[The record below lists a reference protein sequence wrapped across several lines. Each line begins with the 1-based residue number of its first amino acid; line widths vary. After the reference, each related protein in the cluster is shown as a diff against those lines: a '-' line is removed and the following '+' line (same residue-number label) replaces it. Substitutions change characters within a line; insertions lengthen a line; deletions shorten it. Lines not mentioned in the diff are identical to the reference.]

1 MAPIK
6 TRISTPVI
14 KRFILT
20 RWYSMTII
28 IRTVAEGW
36 LLVNFTGWKRAH
48 QKLKLVW
55 NMVRTSS
62 DTQISRT
69 FGGFFKDK
77 LQFQGLRFIVL
88 INLHFLTPFDHPI
101 GWNKS
106 WSHSWFLLLRPS
118 LITLFYTTFCNKT
131 LQNDWVWLAIASEV
145 QK

>member
-1 MAPIK
+1 MWVLSGPDVSPESSVCFSFQLLPSPLTHRPHCTLAHEIWIMAPIK

-28 IRTVAEGW
+28 LRTVAEGW

-77 LQFQGLRFIVL
+77 LQFSRTKIYSF
-88 INLHFLTPFDHPI
+88 
-101 GWNKS
+101 NKS
-106 WSHSWFLLLRPS
+106 AFFNPLWSP
-118 LITLFYTTFCNKT
+118 Y
-131 LQNDWVWLAIASEV
+131 WL
-145 QK
+145 K